1 MIGADLAT
9 ETAMRT
15 TVVAALLAAGLLS
28 SETAAQP
35 RASTRFWPS
44 IQKICDQTAATKPT
58 ALAARIAQT
67 ALDEH
72 YRFGGHQIDSN
83 GRLFR
88 FGLVESEQEEEAS
101 GSEAQ
106 LGHLGWWQVLKYWRV
121 LYGSNP
127 KVAARLRVW
136 GYEEASASRNE
147 DKDGA
152 PDKDRGP
159 LHDEST
165 MADRTTISVADLV
178 RLGAQSKDRDT
189 VEVLREAALRAAI
202 VDNPWSAAFVSY
214 AVKTAALGE
223 QANPSEVQSFA
234 RSKFPFSAA
243 HRDYIL
249 AAFKTGIADAAA
261 GKASTKDGHLYRA
274 CPIYATEPRI
284 GDMICYHREKELKD
298 ASDGLVRDMIM
309 ADAQAGRAETSI
321 SQNHCDVVVHID
333 RKAQK
338 VYVVGGNVQQSVT
351 VKKLR
356 LRRNMKFADNKSGCG
371 DWTLPP
377 PSAAMPV
384 GPSLRDNCSLN
395 EKKWFVLLQ
404 MR

>member
-1 MIGADLAT
+1 MRAT
-9 ETAMRT
+9 VIATL
-15 TVVAALLAAGLLS
+15 VAAGLLS
-28 SETAAQP
+28 HEAAAQP
-35 RASTRFWPS
+35 RASSRFWPS
-44 IQKICDQTAATKPT
+44 VQKVCDQTAAAKPN
-58 ALAARIAQT
+58 ALATKVAQT

-88 FGLVESEQEEEAS
+88 FGLVEAEQEEEAS
-101 GSEAQ
+101 GPEAQ
-106 LGHLGWWQVLKYWRV
+106 LGHLGWWQVLKYWRA
-121 LYGSNP
+121 LYGTNP

-136 GYEEASASRNE
+136 SYEEASASRNE

-159 LHDEST
+159 LHDETT
-165 MADRTTISVADLV
+165 MADLTKVSVADLV
-178 RLGAQSKDRDT
+178 RLGAQTKDRNAI
-189 VEVLREAALRAAI
+189 EALRQTAFRAAI
-202 VDNPWSAAFVSY
+202 IDNAWSAAFVSY
-214 AVKTAALGE
+214 VIKTAALGE

-234 RSKFPFSAA
+234 KGRFLFSAA

-249 AAFKTGIADAAA
+249 AAFKTSIADAAA

-274 CPIYATEPRI
+274 CPVYATEPRV
-284 GDMICYHREKELKD
+284 GDLVCYHRERELKD
-298 ASDGLVRDMIM
+298 SSDAAVRDMIL
-309 ADAQAGRAETSI
+309 ADAQAGRPETVI

-333 RKAQK
+333 RRALKM
-338 VYVVGGNVQQSVT
+338 YVVGGNVAQSVT

-356 LRRNMKFADNKSGCG
+356 LRRDMKLAENKSGCG

-377 PSAAMPV
+377 PSASVPV

-404 MR
+404 TR

>member
-1 MIGADLAT
+1 
-9 ETAMRT
+9 MRT
-15 TVVAALLAAGLLS
+15 TIVSALLAAGLCVAPA
-28 SETAAQP
+28 AAQP
-35 RASTRFWPS
+35 RDSQPLRRS
-44 IQKICDQTAATKPT
+44 VQKVCDQAAATKPT
-58 ALAARIAQT
+58 ALATKIAQT

-88 FGLVESEQEEEAS
+88 FGLVESEQEEDAS
-101 GSEAQ
+101 GAEAQ
-106 LGHLGWWQVLKYWRV
+106 LGHLGWWQVLKYWRS

-152 PDKDRGP
+152 PDKDRAP
-159 LHDEST
+159 LHDEMT
-165 MADRTTISVADLV
+165 MADLTKISVADLV
-178 RLGAQSKDRDT
+178 RLGAQTKDRNV
-189 VEVLREAALRAAI
+189 VEVLRQTAFRAAI

-214 AVKTAALGE
+214 VVKTAALGE

-234 RSKFPFSAA
+234 KGRFQFSAA

-249 AAFKTGIADAAA
+249 AAFKTSIADAAA
-261 GKASTKDGHLYRA
+261 GKTSTKDGHLYRA
-274 CPIYATEPRI
+274 CPVYATEPRV
-284 GDMICYHREKELKD
+284 GDLVCYHRESELKD
-298 ASDGLVRDMIM
+298 LSDAAVRDVIL
-309 ADAQAGRAETSI
+309 AEARAGQSETAI
-321 SQNHCDVVVHID
+321 SQNHCDVVVHVD
-333 RKAQK
+333 RKALK
-338 VYVVGGNVQQSVT
+338 MYVVGGNVQQSVT

-356 LRRNMKFADNKSGCG
+356 LRRDMKFAENKGDCG

-377 PSAAMPV
+377 PSAGVSV

-404 MR
+404 IR

>member
-1 MIGADLAT
+1 
-9 ETAMRT
+9 MRT
-15 TVVAALLAAGLLS
+15 IIVSALIAAGLCVAS
-28 SETAAQP
+28 AAAQP
-35 RASTRFWPS
+35 RDSRPLWRS
-44 IQKICDQTAATKPT
+44 VQKFCDQTAAAKPS
-58 ALAARIAQT
+58 ALATKIAQT

-88 FGLVESEQEEEAS
+88 FGLVESEQEEDAS
-101 GSEAQ
+101 GNEAQ

-136 GYEEASASRNE
+136 GYEEASASHNE

-152 PDKDRGP
+152 PDKDRAP
-159 LHDEST
+159 LHDETT
-165 MADRTTISVADLV
+165 MADVTRISVADLI
-178 RLGAQSKDRDT
+178 RLGAQTKDRGT
-189 VEVLREAALRAAI
+189 VEVLREAAFRAAI

-214 AVKTAALGE
+214 VVKSAALGE

-234 RSKFPFSAA
+234 KGRFPFSAA

-249 AAFKTGIADAAA
+249 SAFKTSIADAAA
-261 GKASTKDGHLYRA
+261 GKTSTRDGHLYRA
-274 CPIYATEPRI
+274 CPIYATEPRA
-284 GDMICYHREKELKD
+284 GDLVCYHRETELKD
-298 ASDGLVRDMIM
+298 SSDATVRDIIL
-309 ADAQAGRAETSI
+309 ADAQAGRPETAI
-321 SQNHCDVVVHID
+321 SQNHCDVVVHVD
-333 RKAQK
+333 RAALKM
-338 VYVVGGNVQQSVT
+338 YVVGGNVQQSVT
-351 VKKLR
+351 VKKLK
-356 LRRNMKFADNKSGCG
+356 LRRDMKFADNKSGCG

-377 PSAAMPV
+377 PSAGIPV
-384 GPSLRDNCSLN
+384 GPSARDNCSLN

>member
-1 MIGADLAT
+1 
-9 ETAMRT
+9 
-15 TVVAALLAAGLLS
+15 V
-28 SETAAQP
+28 
-35 RASTRFWPS
+35 
-44 IQKICDQTAATKPT
+44 QKICNQTAATKPGP
-58 ALAARIAQT
+58 LATKIAQT

-101 GSEAQ
+101 GPQAQ
-106 LGHLGWWQVLKYWRV
+106 LGHLGWWQVLKYWRA
-121 LYGSNP
+121 LYGTNP

-152 PDKDRGP
+152 PDKDRAP
-159 LHDEST
+159 LHDEAA
-165 MADRTTISVADLV
+165 MADLTKVSVADLI
-178 RLGAQSKDRDT
+178 RLGAQTKDGDT
-189 VEVLREAALRAAI
+189 VEVLREAAFRSAI

-214 AVKTAALGE
+214 VVKMAALGE
-223 QANPSEVQSFA
+223 GPNPSEIQSFA
-234 RSKFPFSAA
+234 RNKFPFSAA
-243 HRDYIL
+243 HRDYIF
-249 AAFKTGIADAAA
+249 AAFKTSLADAPA

-274 CPIYATEPRI
+274 CPIYATEPRV
-284 GDMICYHREKELKD
+284 GDMLCYHRESQLKD
-298 ASDGLVRDMIM
+298 ASDSTVRDIILD
-309 ADAQAGRAETSI
+309 DAQAGRFETSI

-333 RKAQK
+333 REAQK
-338 VYVVGGNVQQSVT
+338 AYVVGGNVQQSVT

-356 LRRNMKFADNKSGCG
+356 LRRDMKFADNKSGCG

-377 PSAAMPV
+377 PSASVPV
-384 GPSLRDNCSLN
+384 GPSVRDNCSLN

>member
-1 MIGADLAT
+1 
-9 ETAMRT
+9 MRT
-15 TVVAALLAAGLLS
+15 TIVPALLAAILVVMGLFAAPA
-28 SETAAQP
+28 AAQP
-35 RASTRFWPS
+35 QASPRFWPRFWPS
-44 IQKICDQTAATKPT
+44 VQKVCDQTAATKPSP
-58 ALAARIAQT
+58 LATKIAQT

-72 YRFGGHQIDSN
+72 YRFGGHQIDSD

-101 GSEAQ
+101 GAEAQ
-106 LGHLGWWQVLKYWRV
+106 LGHLGWWQVLKYWRA

-147 DKDGA
+147 DQDGA
-152 PDKDRGP
+152 PDKDRAP
-159 LHDEST
+159 LHDEAT
-165 MADRTTISVADLV
+165 MADLTKFSVADLI
-178 RLGAQSKDRDT
+178 RLGAQTKDRDT
-189 VEVLREAALRAAI
+189 VEVLREAAFRSAI

-214 AVKTAALGE
+214 VVKTAALGDG
-223 QANPSEVQSFA
+223 ANPSEVQNFGRA
-234 RSKFPFSAA
+234 KFPFSAA
-243 HRDYIL
+243 HRDYIF
-249 AAFKTGIADAAA
+249 AAFKTSIVDAPA
-261 GKASTKDGHLYRA
+261 GKASIKDGHLYRA

-284 GDMICYHREKELKD
+284 GDMLCYHREKELKD
-298 ASDGLVRDMIM
+298 ASDSAVRDIILN
-309 ADAQAGRAETSI
+309 DAQAGRSETSI

-333 RKAQK
+333 RAAQK

-356 LRRNMKFADNKSGCG
+356 LRRDMKLADNKSGCG

-377 PSAAMPV
+377 PSAAVPV
-384 GPSLRDNCSLN
+384 GPSARDNCSLN

-404 MR
+404 IR

>member
-1 MIGADLAT
+1 
-9 ETAMRT
+9 MRR
-15 TVVAALLAAGLLS
+15 AAAIAAVLSAGLLS
-28 SETAAQP
+28 HEAAAAP
-35 RASTRFWPS
+35 SASPRFWPS
-44 IQKICDQTAATKPT
+44 VQKVCDRTAATKPT
-58 ALAARIAQT
+58 ALAAKIAQT

-88 FGLVESEQEEEAS
+88 FGLVEAEQEEETS
-101 GSEAQ
+101 GREAQ
-106 LGHLGWWQVLKYWRV
+106 LGHLGWWQVLKYWRS

-127 KVAARLRVW
+127 KAAARLRVW
-136 GYEEASASRNE
+136 GYEDASASRNE

-159 LHDEST
+159 LRDET
-165 MADRTTISVADLV
+165 AMADVTKISVADLI

-189 VEVLREAALRAAI
+189 VEVLREAAFRAAI
-202 VDNPWSAAFVSY
+202 VDNAWSAAFVSY
-214 AVKTAALGE
+214 VVRTAALGE
-223 QANPSEVQSFA
+223 SANPSEVQSFA
-234 RSKFPFSAA
+234 KGRFPFSAA
-243 HRDYIL
+243 HRDYIF
-249 AAFKTGIADAAA
+249 AAFRTSIADAAA
-261 GKASTKDGHLYRA
+261 SKASAKDGHLYRA

-298 ASDGLVRDMIM
+298 APDSTVRDIILD
-309 ADAQAGRAETSI
+309 DARTGRSETSI
-321 SQNHCDVVVHID
+321 SQNHCDVVVHVD

-338 VYVVGGNVQQSVT
+338 AYVVGGNVQQSVT

-356 LRRNMKFADNKSGCG
+356 LRRDMKFAENKSGCG

-377 PSAAMPV
+377 PSAAVPV
-384 GPSLRDNCSLN
+384 GPSVRDNCSLN